1 MGLKTFAFG
10 FALIVVLSVSIIA
23 AANWWLNSVGSTPD
37 FFVGVEFAYNEDAG
51 EAKVL
56 VDDMKDLVDK
66 VKDYTNLFVI
76 GSIEISFNQTAMNE
90 ACDYVVDSGLH
101 LIVFLTD
108 STEYHY
114 ANNYTIF
121 EWGAEAKQKYGDM
134 FLGVYR
140 YDEPG
145 GHQLDLGPSILVENA
160 TNYTDMADKYSSYL
174 NILLSYHKNYSDT
187 VITAD
192 YGLYW
197 FDYKAGYTAVL
208 TEFGWNHSRPV
219 HIGLCRGAAES
230 YNRDW
235 GAIVTWEY
243 TKEPYIESGE
253 ELCEDMVLAYKN
265 GAKYVVVFDYP
276 KIGQYGILTDEH
288 FDALKDFWSY
298 IHSNPQEHGVIQG
311 EVAYVLPEDYGFGF
325 RYAED
330 KIWGLWEAD
339 ELSQKVWD
347 DVNTL
352 LDQYGSRLDIVYDDP
367 EVIDAVKNRYD
378 KLFFWNETV
387 T

>member
-1 MGLKTFAFG
+1 MGLKTAVLG
-10 FALIVVLSVSIIA
+10 IALIVVLFVSIIA
-23 AANWWLNSVGSTPD
+23 TELWLNNGSSASD

-51 EAKVL
+51 DVNVL
-56 VDDMKDLVDK
+56 VNDLKDLVDK

-76 GSIEISFNQTAMNE
+76 GSIEISFNQTSLDE
-90 ACDYVVDSGLH
+90 ACDYVVDSGLY

-108 STEYHY
+108 SEDYSY
-114 ANNYTIF
+114 NIF
-121 EWGAEAKQKYGDM
+121 DWGAEAKQKYGEM

-145 GHQLDLGPSILVENA
+145 GHQLDNGPSMLIKSA
-160 TNYTDMADKYSSYL
+160 TDYTDMATNYATVL

-197 FDYKAGYTAVL
+197 FDYKGGYTSVL
-208 TEFGWNHSRPV
+208 TEFGWKHSRPL
-219 HIGLCRGAAES
+219 HIGLCRGAAEA

-243 TKEPYIESGE
+243 NDEPYIESGE
-253 ELCEDMVLAYKN
+253 ELYEDMVLAYKN
-265 GAKYVVVFDYP
+265 GAKYLVVFNYP
-276 KIGQYGILTDEH
+276 KIGQYGILDDDH
-288 FDALKDFWSY
+288 FRALEEFWSY
-298 IHSNPQEHGVIQG
+298 VRRNPEEHGVIQG
-311 EVAYVLPEDYGFGF
+311 EAAYVLPKDYGFGF
-325 RYAED
+325 RNPED
-330 KIWGLWEAD
+330 RIWGLWEAD

-352 LDQYGSRLDIVYDDP
+352 LEQYGSRLDIVYD
-367 EVIDAVKNRYD
+367 EAEFMDAVKNRYE
-378 KLFFWNETV
+378 KLFFWNETI

>member
-1 MGLKTFAFG
+1 LGLKTVALG
-10 FALIVVLSVSIIA
+10 IALIVVLSVSIA
-23 AANWWLNSVGSTPD
+23 ATVNWWFSSVGAPSD

-51 EAKVL
+51 DPEVL
-56 VDDMKDLVDK
+56 VKDLKALVDE

-76 GSIEISFNQTAMNE
+76 GSIEISFNQTLLNE

-114 ANNYTIF
+114 ANNYTVF
-121 EWGAEAKQKYGDM
+121 DWGADAKQKYGDM

-145 GHQLDLGPSILVENA
+145 GHQLDSGPSILVENA
-160 TNYTDMADKYSSYL
+160 ANYTDMADKYSSYL
-174 NILLSYHKNYSDT
+174 NILLSYHKQYSDT

-197 FDYKAGYTAVL
+197 FDYKAGYTSVL
-208 TEFGWNHSRPV
+208 TEFGWNHSRPL
-219 HIGLCRGAAES
+219 HIGLCRGAAEA

-235 GAIVTWEY
+235 GAIITWEY
-243 TKEPYIESGE
+243 TYGQYIESPE
-253 ELCEDMVLAYKN
+253 ELYEDMVLAYKN
-265 GAKYVVVFDYP
+265 GAKYVVVFNYP
-276 KIGQYGILTDEH
+276 KIGPYGILTDEH
-288 FDALKDFWSY
+288 LDALKEFWSY
-298 IHSNPQEHGVIQG
+298 IQSNPQEHGVIQG
-311 EVAYVLPEDYGFGF
+311 EVAYVLPKDYGFGF

-352 LDQYGSRLDIVYDDP
+352 LDQYGSRLDIVYD
-367 EVIDAVKNRYD
+367 ETEFMDAVKNRYD
-378 KLFFWNETV
+378 KLFFWNETI